1 MPSDQLRSENPIEAY
16 IDVRPT
22 ALVASTARWLP
33 TARLAV
39 ALANAGFTVDAVC
52 PSRHPLSETG
62 SIRQTYRYR
71 GLDGLHSFADA
82 IASAKPDLIVPGDD
96 LATQH
101 LHLFYDQEQ
110 RKGEAGVPVCALI
123 ERSLGAPENFSV
135 LYARAKFMELAQNEG
150 VRVPKTEVI
159 HDRGDLKH
167 WIAQAGLPTVLK
179 SDGSS
184 SGEGVRVVR
193 TREDAERALRVL
205 AAPPLLARA
214 AKRALID
221 RDLRLVWPTLLRRRS
236 IVNAQAFVA
245 GREATSAVACWKGE
259 VLAALHFEVINKGLS
274 TGPASVLRLIEN
286 TEMSTAA
293 EKMARRLNLSGVHGF
308 DFMLEEQTGNA
319 YLIEINPRPTQVG
332 HLTLGLGRDIPAA
345 LYSAVTGHAARPAP
359 KVTEHNTIA
368 LFPRE
373 WIRDPSSPFLQSAYH
388 DVPWDKPE
396 LIRSSVRARRK
407 QHAWYSQ
414 QNRLQAFSVARVPR
428 A

>member
-1 MPSDQLRSENPIEAY
+1 MEAY
-16 IDVRPT
+16 SEAKPT
-22 ALVASTARWLP
+22 VLIATTARWLP

-39 ALANAGFTVDAVC
+39 ALANAGFTIDAVC
-52 PSRHPLSETG
+52 PSRHPFSETG
-62 SIRQTYRYR
+62 AIRRIYRYR
-71 GLDGLHSFADA
+71 GLDALTSFANA
-82 IASAKPDLIVPGDD
+82 IAAAKPDLIIPGDD

-101 LHLFYDQEQ
+101 LHLLYDQEK
-110 RKGEAGVPVCALI
+110 RKGDAGVPTCALL
-123 ERSLGAPENFSV
+123 ERSLGARENFSA
-135 LYARAKFMELAQNEG
+135 LYARTKFMALAHNEG
-150 VRVPKTEVI
+150 IRAPKTEVI
-159 HDRGDLKH
+159 RDSGDLKK

-205 AAPPLLARA
+205 GAPPLLARA

-236 IVNAQAFVA
+236 IVNAQEFVA
-245 GREATSAVACWKGE
+245 GREATSAIACWKGE

-274 TGPASVLRLIEN
+274 AGPATVLRLIEN
-286 TEMSTAA
+286 AEMSTAA
-293 EKMARRLNLSGVHGF
+293 EKIARRLNLSGVHGF

-319 YLIEINPRPTQVG
+319 YLIEMNPRPTQVG

-345 LYSAVTGHAARPAP
+345 LYAAVSGQAVGPAP
-359 KVTEHNTIA
+359 KVTEDNTIA
-368 LFPRE
+368 LFPQE
-373 WIRDPSSPFLQSAYH
+373 WIRDPSSSYLQSAYH

-396 LIRSSVRARRK
+396 LIRACVRARRK

-414 QNRLQAFSVARVPR
+414 QNQLQAFSVARVPR
-428 A
+428 T